1 MKRRWLLLAFSA
13 SLTTAGLVALEAR
26 ATALSAPSP
35 AASNAKNLS
44 SGGGCEEDSLVRM
57 GTLDAGDLSCGG
69 YPEAQCSGGYREY

>member
-26 ATALSAPSP
+26 AMTAPASSP
-35 AASNAKNLS
+35 TTADAKTLA
-44 SGGGCEEDSLVRM
+44 SGGDCEGDSLTRM

-69 YPEAQCSGGYREY
+69 YPEAPCSGGFREY